1 MTLTAVYFAL
11 ALALASPPAPAEP
24 WRVHEAACQ
33 ALAAAAPSAKVGPAS
48 AYAAAADECRK
59 AFETAASLASR
70 SVFAFDAHRFYRRAH
85 EAGHKEAV
93 CIDARMLRTFA
104 AQLAAP
110 GAEDRPN
117 DRKDVDALLSGLT
130 PELAAC
136 SEPEPSRPDPGPITA
151 VVLPASS
158 SRADGPSRADGAV
171 MPRRSEPMRRP
182 DRRPLRI
189 AGGVALGLGL
199 GLGGALIGA
208 LVHGASLRTQA
219 DAVNGDPGQTI
230 GDGDDF
236 ASIRARG
243 ERADRMAV
251 GFGVAAGALTVAG
264 AVLLVV
270 DVRRKRGDGRLSLQ
284 PSILPTAGI
293 RLRLEF

>member
-1 MTLTAVYFAL
+1 MTLVAVYIVL
-11 ALALASPPAPAEP
+11 ALAPPQPTGPTEP
-24 WRVHEAACQ
+24 WREHEATCQ
-33 ALAAAAPSAKVGPAS
+33 ALADAALSAKEGA
-48 AYAAAADECRK
+48 AKGYAAAADECRK
-59 AFETAASLASR
+59 AFETATSLASR
-70 SVFAFDAHRFYRRAH
+70 AVFAFDAHRLYRRAH
-85 EAGHKEAV
+85 AAGHVEAP
-93 CIDARMLRTFA
+93 CIAARMLETFA

-117 DRKDVDALLSGLT
+117 DRKSVADLLTELK

-136 SEPEPSRPDPGPITA
+136 SGPEPARPEPVATTA
-151 VVLPASS
+151 MVLPASP
-158 SRADGPSRADGAV
+158 SRVDGPE
-171 MPRRSEPMRRP
+171 MTRRSGPVRRP

-189 AGGVALGLGL
+189 AGGVTLGLGL
-199 GLGGALIGA
+199 GLGGAVIGA

-230 GDGDDF
+230 GDSDGNDF
-236 ASIRARG
+236 AAILARG
-243 ERADRMAV
+243 ERADRMAI

-264 AVLLVV
+264 AALLIV
-270 DVRRKRGDGRLSLQ
+270 DVRRKRGDRRLSLQ

>member
-1 MTLTAVYFAL
+1 MALTAVYFV
-11 ALALASPPAPAEP
+11 LALASPPAGPAEP
-24 WRVHEAACQ
+24 WREHEAACQ
-33 ALAAAAPSAKVGPAS
+33 RLAEAAPTAEVGVAS

-70 SVFAFDAHRFYRRAH
+70 SVFVFDAHRFYRRAH

-104 AQLAAP
+104 AQLVAP

-117 DRKDVDALLSGLT
+117 DRKDVDALLSALT

-136 SEPEPSRPDPGPITA
+136 SEPARPDPGPTTA
-151 VVLPASS
+151 VVLPAS
-158 SRADGPSRADGAV
+158 PSRADGAV

-189 AGGVALGLGL
+189 AGGVALGLSL

-230 GDGDDF
+230 GDSNDF

-243 ERADRMAV
+243 ERADRMAI
-251 GFGVAAGALTVAG
+251 GFGVAAGALTIAG
-264 AVLLVV
+264 TTLIVV
-270 DVRRKRGDGRLSLQ
+270 DVRRQRGDGRLSLR
-284 PSILPTAGI
+284 PSILPTAGF
-293 RLRLEF
+293 RLKLEF

>member
-1 MTLTAVYFAL
+1 MALTTVYFVL
-11 ALALASPPAPAEP
+11 SLASPPAGSAEP
-24 WRVHEAACQ
+24 WREHEAACQ
-33 ALAAAAPSAKVGPAS
+33 TLAEAAPTAEVGAAE

-70 SVFAFDAHRFYRRAH
+70 SVFAFDAHRLYRRAH

-93 CIDARMLRTFA
+93 CFDARMLRTFA

-117 DRKDVDALLSGLT
+117 DRKDVDALLSELT

-136 SEPEPSRPDPGPITA
+136 SEPEPARPDPGPTTA
-151 VVLPASS
+151 VILPAS
-158 SRADGPSRADGAV
+158 PSRADGAV
-171 MPRRSEPMRRP
+171 MPWRSEPMRRP

-219 DAVNGDPGQTI
+219 DAANGDPGQTI
-230 GDGDDF
+230 GNGNDF

-243 ERADRMAV
+243 ERADRTAI
-251 GFGVAAGALTVAG
+251 GFGVAAGALTIAG
-264 AVLLVV
+264 TTLIVV
-270 DVRRKRGDGRLSLQ
+270 DVRRKRGDGRLSLR
-284 PSILPTAGI
+284 PSILPTTGI

>member
-1 MTLTAVYFAL
+1 MALTAVYFV
-11 ALALASPPAPAEP
+11 LALASPPAGPTEP
-24 WRVHEAACQ
+24 WREHEAACQ
-33 ALAAAAPSAKVGPAS
+33 TLAEAAPTAEVGAAS

-85 EAGHKEAV
+85 AAGHKEAV

-117 DRKDVDALLSGLT
+117 DRKDVDALLSELT

-136 SEPEPSRPDPGPITA
+136 SEPEPARHEPGPTTA
-151 VVLPASS
+151 VVLAAS
-158 SRADGPSRADGAV
+158 PSRADGAM
-171 MPRRSEPMRRP
+171 MPRRSEPTRRP
-182 DRRPLRI
+182 DRRPLRV
-189 AGGVALGLGL
+189 AGGVTLGLGL
-199 GLGGALIGA
+199 GLGAAMLGA
-208 LVHGASLRTQA
+208 LVRGDSLRTQA
-219 DAVNGDPGQTI
+219 DAANGEPGQTI
-230 GDGDDF
+230 DNGNDL
-236 ASIRARG
+236 ASIRKQG
-243 ERADRMAV
+243 ERADHMAI

-264 AVLLVV
+264 TALIIV
-270 DVRRKRGDGRLSLQ
+270 DVRRKRADGRLSLQ

>member
-1 MTLTAVYFAL
+1 MTLAAVFVVL
-11 ALALASPPAPAEP
+11 ALAPPNPTGPAEP
-24 WRVHEAACQ
+24 WREHEAACQ
-33 ALAAAAPSAKVGPAS
+33 ALADAAPTAEVGAAV

-70 SVFAFDAHRFYRRAH
+70 SVFAFDAHRLYRRAH
-85 EAGHKEAV
+85 AAGHMAAP
-93 CIDARMLRTFA
+93 CIDARMLRTFK
-104 AQLAAP
+104 AQLVAP

-117 DRKDVDALLSGLT
+117 DRKDVNALLSELT

-136 SEPEPSRPDPGPITA
+136 SGPEPARPDPRQTTA
-151 VVLPASS
+151 VVPPAS
-158 SRADGPSRADGAV
+158 PSRADGAV
-171 MPRRSEPMRRP
+171 MLPRRSEPARRP

-199 GLGGALIGA
+199 GFGGAVIGA
-208 LVHGASLRTQA
+208 LVHGASLRTQS
-219 DAVNGDPGQTI
+219 DAVNGDAGQTI

-236 ASIRARG
+236 ALIRARG
-243 ERADRMAV
+243 ERADHMAI

-264 AVLLVV
+264 AALLVV

-293 RLRLEF
+293 RLKLEF

>member
-1 MTLTAVYFAL
+1 MTLAAVYVV
-11 ALALASPPAPAEP
+11 LALASPAPGPAEP
-24 WRVHEAACQ
+24 WREHEAACQ
-33 ALAAAAPSAKVGPAS
+33 ALADAAPTAKVGPAV
-48 AYAAAADECRK
+48 AYAAAADECRR

-85 EAGHKEAV
+85 EAGNKEAV
-93 CIDARMLRTFA
+93 CTDARMLRTFA

-117 DRKDVDALLSGLT
+117 DRKDVDARLAEMA

-136 SEPEPSRPDPGPITA
+136 SEPAPARPDPRPTTA
-151 VVLPASS
+151 VVLPAS
-158 SRADGPSRADGAV
+158 PSRADGAE
-171 MPRRSEPMRRP
+171 MPRRSEPVRRP

-199 GLGGALIGA
+199 GLGGAVIGT
-208 LVHGASLRTQA
+208 LVRGASLRTQA
-219 DAVNGDPGQTI
+219 EAVNGEPGQTI
-230 GDGDDF
+230 GDGEDF

-243 ERADRMAV
+243 ERADHMAI
-251 GFGVAAGALTVAG
+251 GFSVAAGALTVAG
-264 AVLLVV
+264 AALLVV
-270 DVRRKRGDGRLSLQ
+270 DVRRKRADGRLSLQ

>member
-1 MTLTAVYFAL
+1 MTLTALYFAL
-11 ALALASPPAPAEP
+11 ALAPPELTGPAEL
-24 WRVHEAACQ
+24 WREHEAACQ
-33 ALAAAAPSAKVGPAS
+33 ALADAAPSAKAGA
-48 AYAAAADECRK
+48 AAGYAAAADECRM
-59 AFETAASLASR
+59 AFEAAASLASR
-70 SVFAFDAHRFYRRAH
+70 SVLAFDANRLYRRAH
-85 EAGHKEAV
+85 DAGHKEALCV
-93 CIDARMLRTFA
+93 DARMLRTFA

-117 DRKDVDALLSGLT
+117 DRKDVDALLSELT

-136 SEPEPSRPDPGPITA
+136 SEPEPARPTTA
-151 VVLPASS
+151 VVIPVSP
-158 SRADGPSRADGAV
+158 RRADGAV
-171 MPRRSEPMRRP
+171 MPRRSEPVRRP

-199 GLGGALIGA
+199 GLGGAMIGA

-230 GDGDDF
+230 GNGDDF

-243 ERADRMAV
+243 ERADHMAI

-264 AVLLVV
+264 AALLVV